1 MKKKI
6 CFFLSIAG
14 IFLISTS
21 AMINTETQD
30 AHMMVPYGVRDAT
43 GNPANIGVGNCS
55 GCHSGTV
62 NSAGGSLKIM
72 VKDANGNPVSSYE
85 FNKLYTVDVTVARTG
100 LSTFGFD
107 AEVVTKNNTDAGV
120 ITSLDTTKIITLQG
134 DRSTNMTHFTPGKT
148 MDSHTFSFRWKTP
161 AADSGIVTIYAGG
174 LTANGNGKNTGDYTY
189 TNVKTLN
196 PVSSTGILED
206 QQIISSVSVYPNP
219 VSTAF
224 NLSYLLKNQGRVTIN
239 LYSLNGQRVAE
250 LTTGERTSGLQQ
262 ESISLPESV
271 KNGIYMLQ
279 IQLKNSTA
287 YEKVIVNRM

>member
-6 CFFLSIAG
+6 CFLMLIAG
-14 IFLISTS
+14 VFLISTS
-21 AMINTETQD
+21 AIINTETQD
-30 AHMMVPYGVRDAT
+30 THIMVPYGVRDAT

-62 NSAGGSLKIM
+62 NSAGGSLKIT
-72 VKDANGNPVSSYE
+72 VKDANGNPVSSYD

-148 MDSHTFSFRWKTP
+148 QNSHTFSFRWKTP

-174 LTANGNGKNTGDYTY
+174 LAANGNGKNTGDYTY
-189 TNVKTLN
+189 TDLKTLT

-250 LTTGERTSGLQQ
+250 LTTGERPSGLQQ
-262 ESISLPESV
+262 ESIPLPESI

-279 IQLKNSTA
+279 IQFKNSTA
-287 YEKVIVNRM
+287 YEKVIINRI